1 MKQIMYVLVL
11 LIGMGAIG
19 CRATRKLNT
28 AIAKKDSVTTT
39 VLADAHADSMNYI
52 RQVFANLENNRI
64 DYKTFS
70 AKMKVEYWDKDGK
83 GPELMVFVRMQ
94 KDSLIWLSVN
104 ATMFSYEAFR
114 ILITPDSVKLIN
126 KKDKVVQFRS
136 VKYLEEMAKI
146 PFDFKNVQEMIVGNP
161 LFLDTNIVSYKTG
174 PSSISLLSIGDIFKN
189 LLTMGN
195 ENFLLQHIKLDDVDV
210 IRNRTCD
217 MSFSNYDGT
226 AGMPFST
233 FRKMSFT
240 EKSKIDV
247 QMEFKQFSFNEK
259 LAYPF
264 NIPKNYTIQ

>member
-1 MKQIMYVLVL
+1 MKQLVYLLVL
-11 LIGMGAIG
+11 LFSIGVIG
-19 CRATRKLNT
+19 CRSTKKLNT
-28 AIAKKDSVTTT
+28 AIAKKDSVVTT

-52 RQVFANLENNRI
+52 RDVFSKLEKNRI

-104 ATMFSYEAFR
+104 ATVFSYEAFR

-146 PFDFKNVQEMIVGNP
+146 PFDFKNVQEMIIGNP
-161 LFLDTNIVSYKTG
+161 LFLDSNIVSYKKG
-174 PSSISLLSIGDIFKN
+174 PNSISLLSIGELFKN

-195 ENFLLQHIKLDDVDV
+195 ENYLLQHIKLDDVDV

-217 MSFSNYDGT
+217 MTFSNYDGS
-226 AGMPFST
+226 AGIPFST
-233 FRKMSFT
+233 FRKISFT

-247 QMEFKQFSFNEK
+247 QMEFKQFSFNES

-264 NIPKNYTIQ
+264 SIPKNYSIQ